1 MAFKSRFHFLETQN
15 EEQLVRYMKHTQILI
30 DLDNEPNQFL
40 QTVAINFSIPQI
52 NSTETVYLEPDKNGK
67 VLADFAELDKAISF
81 FLDNKKHFEIA
92 QEVSAD
98 IQAEYTSEMLWIKWQ
113 QVFNKIKSKM
123 NN

>member
-1 MAFKSRFHFLETQN
+1 
-15 EEQLVRYMKHTQILI
+15 MKHTQILI

-67 VLADFAELDKAISF
+67 VLTDFAELDKAISF